1 LQSTNTLLSRRAW
14 RDTLRMRK
22 ASGVA
27 AVTYDWRRTGRYM
40 TFGLLDGTCSHYW
53 FEALDGF
60 LRRSFPAA
68 AGVQETAL
76 ACTFDV
82 VFFTPLWT
90 AAFLSYMS
98 LSAGVG
104 TSPCLGPLP
113 PAAASQLRSLSLST
127 RNPHTCAHLRRRPRD
142 TGRPARQLAL
152 SVLWECR
159 SVGAT
164 QRRHLR
170 GGAAGGARACVRH
183 LHARVHRRAVGLA
196 GRRGSR
202 QPHHRLRRY
211 KAVAQGNSCTG
222 PVPQKLPAHIS
233 LYKSDIDVVS
243 LFNSAKRRSRP
254 PQRPGL
260 RRVLPVQVTQPTSTV
275 AVFR

>member
-1 LQSTNTLLSRRAW
+1 VYVVHRSFLLSVQWVPARPDGVGVYCLQSTNTLLSRRAW

-113 PAAASQLRSLSLST
+113 PAAASQLRSLSLSLHETLT
-127 RNPHTCAHLRRRPRD
+127 RAPTCAGARGTLAGLRDNWRSLYSGNVAAWVPLNAVIYGVVPLEERV
-142 TGRPARQLAL
+142 LAFATFTLAYTVVL
-152 SVLWECR
+152 SVWLD
-159 SVGAT
+159 
-164 QRRHLR
+164 
-170 GGAAGGARACVRH
+170 
-183 LHARVHRRAVGLA
+183 AVGRDSPTTA
-196 GRRGSR
+196 SDDTR
-202 QPHHRLRRY
+202 Q
-211 KAVAQGNSCTG
+211 
-222 PVPQKLPAHIS
+222 
-233 LYKSDIDVVS
+233 
-243 LFNSAKRRSRP
+243 
-254 PQRPGL
+254 
-260 RRVLPVQVTQPTSTV
+260 
-275 AVFR
+275 